1 MRHGLWHLKN
11 EQGVIISEIVYE
23 LNKLDQDASTERLA
37 KLFETNSQ
45 KYSKDPEIP
54 ALTAMELAQH
64 HYHAQEY
71 RKSLEYTVQAMRLSI
86 QMLYI
91 EQPWFKGAN
100 T

>member
-1 MRHGLWHLKN
+1 MAFEN

-54 ALTAMELAQH
+54 LDSDGIAQH

-71 RKSLEYTVQAMRLSI
+71 RKSLEYTVQAMRLVDSDNST
-86 QMLYI
+86 YRAARS
-91 EQPWFKGAN
+91 KGAN